1 MSPAASPGQYP
12 DPVMARAEFT
22 IYPFREGEAPP
33 PHVQAAIEELR
44 GAGLSVE
51 VTPFGQIVTGEPEL
65 VLEALRSA
73 LAAAVAAGA
82 SKAIVSIEVER

>member
-1 MSPAASPGQYP
+1 MSRSAFPGGHP
-12 DPVMARAEFT
+12 DSAIARAEFT

-44 GAGLSVE
+44 EAGLSVE
-51 VTPFGQIVTGEPEL
+51 VTPFGQIVTGAPQAL
-65 VLEALRSA
+65 LEALRSA

-82 SKAIVSIEVER
+82 TKAVVSIEVEG